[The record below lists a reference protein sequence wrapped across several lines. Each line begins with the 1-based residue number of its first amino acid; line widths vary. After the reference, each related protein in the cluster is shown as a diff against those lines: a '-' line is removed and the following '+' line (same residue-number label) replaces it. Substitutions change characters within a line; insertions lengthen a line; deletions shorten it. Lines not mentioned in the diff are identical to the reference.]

1 MGWFSGRRPTDLG
14 VREGR
19 LKPVPDTPNAVSSQ
33 TQSPTHAI
41 APLAYR
47 TSREAA
53 MAALAGIVAA
63 MPGATVLVQEA
74 DYLYAEF
81 ESAWM
86 GFVDDVEFHLP
97 AGERVIHVRSAS
109 RLGRSDLGVNRRR
122 VEAIRAR
129 LAATGA

>member
-1 MGWFSGRRPTDLG
+1 VGLFSGKRPTDLG
-14 VREGR
+14 VRNGR

-33 TQSPTHAI
+33 AQSPTHAV

-47 TSREAA
+47 GTREAA
-53 MAALAGIVAA
+53 MEALAHIVAA
-63 MPGATVLVQEA
+63 MPGATIIVRDA

-97 AGERVIHVRSAS
+97 VGERLIHVRSAS

-122 VEAIRAR
+122 VEDIRAR
-129 LAATGA
+129 LAASGV

>member
-1 MGWFSGRRPTDLG
+1 MGWLSGRRPTDLG
-14 VREGR
+14 VREGH

-53 MAALAGIVAA
+53 LAALARIVAA
-63 MPGATVLVQEA
+63 MPGASVLVQEA
-74 DYLYAEF
+74 DYLYSEF